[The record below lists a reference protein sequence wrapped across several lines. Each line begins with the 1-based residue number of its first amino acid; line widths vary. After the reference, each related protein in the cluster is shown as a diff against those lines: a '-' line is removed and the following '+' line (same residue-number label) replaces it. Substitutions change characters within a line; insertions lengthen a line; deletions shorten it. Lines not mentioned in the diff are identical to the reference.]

1 MRLLQLHPSK
11 LVGKLPGASYCA
23 KLAEGRTV
31 VVRELPEAAAKL
43 RQEDF
48 EREVSRAIGH
58 TRLLQRRN
66 QIRDA
71 FL

>member
-1 MRLLQLHPSK
+1 VQLHPSK
-11 LVGKLPGASYCA
+11 LVGKLPGASYCT

-31 VVRELPEAAAKL
+31 VVRELPEAAARL

-58 TRLLQRRN
+58 ARLLQKRKLV
-66 QIRDA
+66 RDA